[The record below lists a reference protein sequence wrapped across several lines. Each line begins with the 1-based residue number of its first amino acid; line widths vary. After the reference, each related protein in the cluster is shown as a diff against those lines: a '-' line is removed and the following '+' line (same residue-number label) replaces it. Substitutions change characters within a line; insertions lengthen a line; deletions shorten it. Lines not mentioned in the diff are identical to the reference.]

1 MDFALQD
8 VPRLILIAS
17 SAQVAFAAM
26 DAREEKFFARKH
38 NASCDDGC
46 ELLLF
51 KDDEPEEPYTLPGRR
66 FAEEIQ
72 VDCYKHL
79 LPAAACLI
87 KS

>member
-1 MDFALQD
+1 MSSVA
-8 VPRLILIAS
+8 A

-38 NASCDDGC
+38 NASCDDAC

-79 LPAAACLI
+79 LPAAAGLNMWDVRWA
-87 KS
+87 